1 MLRKKQSQ
9 IIVGRSFPLQLL
21 IAICLAILIAGCA
34 GSRKKTEPV
43 AEPQPLPPAPVAEP
57 AATPEPPAPQP
68 APAPPKVALV
78 LKTVYFDFDKS
89 ELRSDALR
97 TLEENVRVLKAYPEV
112 KILLEGH
119 CDERGTVEY
128 NLALGDRRA
137 NSVRAFLVSRG
148 ILGSRISTVSYG
160 KERPVDPRRTEEA
173 YAKNRRVEF
182 VIREGAATF

>member
-1 MLRKKQSQ
+1 MYNENRYKTIPRL
-9 IIVGRSFPLQLL
+9 FPLQVILGILL
-21 IAICLAILIAGCA
+21 TLLIAGCA
-34 GSRKKTEPV
+34 GSKKKTQPV
-43 AEPQPLPPAPVAEP
+43 AEPEPLPPAPVVES
-57 AATPEPPAPQP
+57 
-68 APAPPKVALV
+68 APAPTPPTPQPEPAMPKVALV
-78 LKTVYFDFDKS
+78 LKTIYFDFDKS
-89 ELRSDALR
+89 DLRPDALR
-97 TLEENVRVLKAYPEV
+97 TLEENVRVLQAYPDV

-148 ILGSRISTVSYG
+148 ILDSRISTVSYG

-182 VIREGAATF
+182 VIREGTATY